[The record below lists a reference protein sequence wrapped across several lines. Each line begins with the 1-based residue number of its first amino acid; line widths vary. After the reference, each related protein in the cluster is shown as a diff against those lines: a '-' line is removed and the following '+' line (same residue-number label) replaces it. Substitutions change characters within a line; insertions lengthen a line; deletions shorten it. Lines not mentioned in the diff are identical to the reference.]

1 MIKKALRKNIILGAL
16 ALVVPFMIAGTCNIN
31 SYALEVEVVEDTEE
45 AVDYTVVEDT
55 DVLSES
61 GVARSPIIEYR
72 YKIIDGELYRRLFN
86 YSDECW
92 IGEWEKVPIKEP

>member
-31 SYALEVEVVEDTEE
+31 SYALEVE
-45 AVDYTVVEDT
+45 VVEDT

>member
-31 SYALEVEVVEDTEE
+31 SYALEVE
-45 AVDYTVVEDT
+45 AVEDT

>member
-1 MIKKALRKNIILGAL
+1 MVKKALKRNIVLGAL
-16 ALVVPFMIAGTCNIN
+16 AMVVPFMVAGTCSMS
-31 SYALEVEVVEDTEE
+31 SYACEVEVVEDR
-45 AVDYTVVEDT
+45 DT
-55 DVLSES
+55 LAES

-92 IGEWEKVPIKEP
+92 IGEWEKVEIKEP

>member
-31 SYALEVEVVEDTEE
+31 SYALEVEVVEDT
-45 AVDYTVVEDT
+45 

-61 GVARSPIIEYR
+61 GVARSPIIGYR

>member
-31 SYALEVEVVEDTEE
+31 SYTLEVE
-45 AVDYTVVEDT
+45 VVEDT

>member
-1 MIKKALRKNIILGAL
+1 
-16 ALVVPFMIAGTCNIN
+16 MIAGTCNIN
-31 SYALEVEVVEDTEE
+31 SYALEVE
-45 AVDYTVVEDT
+45 VVEDT

>member
-1 MIKKALRKNIILGAL
+1 MIKRSLRKNIILGAL
-16 ALVVPFMIAGTCNIN
+16 AMVVPFMMAATCNIS
-31 SYALEVEVVEDTEE
+31 SYAHEVEVVEDK
-45 AVDYTVVEDT
+45 
-55 DVLSES
+55 DVLVDS

>member
-31 SYALEVEVVEDTEE
+31 SYALEVEVVEDT
-45 AVDYTVVEDT
+45 

-86 YSDECW
+86 
-92 IGEWEKVPIKEP
+92 